1 MKKILI
7 FLILVC
13 LFGCTRYVMF
23 NSIHGEYNKTQIDSI
38 LKIEKIPAN
47 LNNWE
52 TVSLVDYETND
63 SIFQYIFIKDL
74 SENQI
79 IYTLIKI
86 DSIYN
91 LNKRVV
97 EKNKK

>member
-23 NSIHGEYNKTQIDSI
+23 NSIHGEYNKMQIDSI

-47 LNNWE
+47 LNKWKS
-52 TVSLVDYETND
+52 VSLVDYESND

-74 SENQI
+74 SKNQI

-86 DSIYN
+86 DSVYN
-91 LNKRVV
+91 LNK
-97 EKNKK
+97 K